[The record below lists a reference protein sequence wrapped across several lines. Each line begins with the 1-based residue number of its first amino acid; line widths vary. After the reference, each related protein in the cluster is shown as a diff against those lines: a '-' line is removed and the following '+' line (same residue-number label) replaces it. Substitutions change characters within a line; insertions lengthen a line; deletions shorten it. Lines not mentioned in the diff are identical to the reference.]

1 MLAGENGRGRRPR
14 NSEPGRRGAAKKKL
28 PASRVAAFSRRMAFK
43 HWPLVRDVRFAQK
56 SGRFLRGARK
66 RRPEI
71 DWDEYLRIARHFK
84 QDDMGSFQERGYL
97 FQLASDLPANAQVI
111 EVGSWMGAST
121 CFIAGGLK
129 GDKAKIFA
137 VDNFQGLSTCG
148 EDSAWYNRHF
158 KQLGSNSTLE
168 IFRANFAALGFA
180 NRSEPVVSDSLAA
193 AKTLEAKRG
202 TIDFIFIDG
211 DHSYAACKAD
221 IEAWTPFVKKGGVI
235 AFHDFGSRADGV
247 TRAIFETIK
256 ANRFAEIVGV
266 AGTII
271 AFRV

>member
-1 MLAGENGRGRRPR
+1 
-14 NSEPGRRGAAKKKL
+14 
-28 PASRVAAFSRRMAFK
+28 MAFK

-56 SGRFLRGARK
+56 CGRFLRGARK
-66 RRPEI
+66 RRP
-71 DWDEYLRIARHFK
+71 DLNWDEFHRIARHFK
-84 QDDMGSFQERGYL
+84 QDDMGSFPERGYL
-97 FQLASDLPANAQVI
+97 FQLASDLPENAQVI

-129 GDKAKIFA
+129 GARAKVFA

-148 EDSAWYNRHF
+148 EDAAWYNRHF
-158 KQLGSNSTLE
+158 RKLGAHSTLE
-168 IFRANFAALGFA
+168 IFRENFAALGFTP
-180 NRSEPVVSDSLAA
+180 RSEPVVSDSLAA
-193 AKTLEAKRG
+193 AQKLEAMRG
-202 TIDFIFIDG
+202 AVDFIFIDG
-211 DHSYAACKAD
+211 DHSYAACQAD
-221 IEAWTPFVKKGGVI
+221 IAAWTPYVKRGGVI

-256 ANRFAEIVGV
+256 AQRFAEIVGV